1 MPHIIA
7 GMQEKQ
13 AKLIVVSGLSGSG
26 KSIALNVLEDAG
38 FNCIDNLPVSLFET
52 LVRNLSKEQPE
63 HLCRTAIGIDAR
75 IPDAELT
82 RVPELVRE
90 LKQQGI
96 DCEIVFLEADN
107 DVLIQRFSET
117 RRRHPLTDENNDLE
131 SAIGLEHQLLAPLR
145 DAAHLQINTSRTTL
159 HELRSLIRSRV
170 AERES
175 GHLSLMLQSFGFK
188 HGAPRNADFVF
199 DMRCLPN
206 PHWHPDLRPL
216 TGRDPAVAEF
226 LEQDR
231 KVEEMFTDV
240 SRFLAHWVP
249 CFESEGRS
257 YLTIAIGCTG
267 GQHRSVYM
275 TERLKRFFDE
285 QGRSTCLCTHR
296 ELS

>member
-1 MPHIIA
+1 
-7 GMQEKQ
+7 MQETQ

-52 LVRNLSKEQPE
+52 LVRDLSIEQPE
-63 HLCRTAIGIDAR
+63 QLRRTAIGIDAR
-75 IPDAELT
+75 IPDTELT
-82 RVPELVRE
+82 RVPELVTQ
-90 LKQQGI
+90 LGKHGV
-96 DCEIVFLEADN
+96 DCEIVFLEADH

-117 RRRHPLTDENNDLE
+117 RRRHPLTDENNDLDAAIELE
-131 SAIGLEHQLLAPLR
+131 SRLLAPLR
-145 DAAHLQINTSRTTL
+145 NAAQLHINTSRTTL

-206 PHWHPDLRPL
+206 PHWHPELRPL
-216 TGRDPAVAEF
+216 TGRDAAVTEF
-226 LEQDR
+226 LEQDQ
-231 KVEEMFTDV
+231 KVEEMFQHV
-240 SRFLAHWVP
+240 SQFLAHWVP

-275 TERLKRFFDE
+275 TERLKRFFDQ
-285 QGRSTCLCTHR
+285 QGRTCLCAHR